1 MELKRR
7 DWLVRVNGV
16 EFTELDIE
24 FAVKKSLRP
33 EPNTCSLTVYG
44 LHEDHRRAVEGL
56 NLYDPK
62 KIKGASKTAQLSEV
76 KLQKHIGV
84 GRAPKK
90 GNIRVELE
98 AGYEGTRSLI
108 FQGDLR
114 RGITHYEGPEVK
126 LELEGEDGGRSI
138 LSSRINH
145 SFPPGSRQADV
156 VRECASAMGVGLGNI
171 VAIESSLKGTYS
183 HGTAING
190 QASEILSGLLRRQG
204 ISYSVQNGVLAFRRA
219 GEGLVTKGY
228 LLQSGTGLVG
238 HPERDAGGGL
248 MVTTLILPDIAPGA
262 YVQLNSRDFK
272 GAYLVKAVEYRGQS
286 AGNEWYAVLE
296 CFPG

>member
-1 MELKRR
+1 MELRQR
-7 DWLVRVNGV
+7 DWLVRVNGIQ
-16 EFTELDIE
+16 FTELDIE
-24 FAVKKSLRP
+24 FSVKKSLRP

-44 LHEDHRRAVEGL
+44 LHEDHRQEVEAM

-62 KIKGASKTAQLSEV
+62 KIKGASKTALLSEV
-76 KLQKHIGV
+76 KLQRHVGV

-90 GNIRVELE
+90 GNIPVQLE
-98 AGYEGTRSLI
+98 AGYKGARSLI
-108 FQGDLR
+108 FSGDLR

-138 LSSRINH
+138 LSSRVNH
-145 SFPPGSRQADV
+145 SFPPGTRRLDV
-156 VRECASAMGVGLGNI
+156 VRECALAMGVGLGNI
-171 VAIESSLKGTYS
+171 VAVESSLKGTYS
-183 HGTAING
+183 HGTSISG
-190 QASEILSGLLRRQG
+190 QASDILSGLLRAQG

-228 LLQSGTGLVG
+228 LLRSGTGLVG

-248 MVTTLILPDIAPGA
+248 MVTSLILPDIAPGA
-262 YVQLNSRDFK
+262 YVQLDSRDFK
-272 GAYLVKAVEYRGQS
+272 GSYLVKSVEYRGQS
-286 AGNEWYAVLE
+286 AGNEWYSVLE